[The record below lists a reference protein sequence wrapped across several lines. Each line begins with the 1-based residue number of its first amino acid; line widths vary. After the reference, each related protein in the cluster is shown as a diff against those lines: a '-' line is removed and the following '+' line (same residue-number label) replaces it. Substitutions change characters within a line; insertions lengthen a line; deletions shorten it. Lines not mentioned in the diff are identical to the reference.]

1 MAERISSYREFWP
14 YYLREHAQ
22 PATRAIHLLGTAIAS
37 TCLVALIWTGNLW
50 LLLGALVGGYGP
62 AWFAHFFVEHNKP
75 ATFTYPL
82 WSLFSDYRMAFAWLT
97 GRLGRELVKAGVN
110 PR

>member
-1 MAERISSYREFWP
+1 
-14 YYLREHAQ
+14 
-22 PATRAIHLLGTAIAS
+22 
-37 TCLVALIWTGNLW
+37 LVA
-50 LLLGALVGGYGP
+50 GYGL
-62 AWFAHFFVEHNKP
+62 AWFAHLVVEHNKP